1 MEFQEHLISHADF
14 WPFSYLRHNFMNDS
28 LAHGHPVGATKLQR
42 VVVVPVKEEISSS
55 FWDGAES
62 CSIL

>member
-1 MEFQEHLISHADF
+1 
-14 WPFSYLRHNFMNDS
+14 MNDS
-28 LAHGHPVGATKLQR
+28 LAHGRPVGATKLQR

-62 CSIL
+62 YSIL